1 MKWKSKLKF
10 LRDEAGQTLAITVL
24 GMTVLMGMMGIA
36 IDVGLLFRAKRIA
49 QTAADAAAVAGAINY
64 DYNGSSTSAT
74 TVARAAA
81 QTNGIPNPATNVAVN
96 FSPNITSPFHNSS
109 GYLQAVVNLP
119 NPTFFISHFY
129 GTGTSMTVTAR
140 AIAGITPSVACVYVL
155 DPSSASALYIQG
167 AADISTPNCGIQV
180 NSNSPDAFC
189 DQGSATIEANF
200 LHIVGGQSS
209 HGKCAK
215 APGTTPVTTG
225 VTPVGDPFNNMTGP
239 IPPTPCTGAGTVPA
253 TTTTITSSTTIPSTP
268 VTTGST
274 TASVTYFCATNP
286 TIANGVTL
294 GTPGGNQIF
303 VFVNGVTIGGTVTVN
318 GTIDIYQGTF
328 TQGNS
333 ALTVNAPANTTYTYN
348 GIAVMEPSSNTSSAT
363 CKDGLG
369 LPCLQLQFG
378 SGSGVLNGLVYAPT
392 SQVYQQD
399 NGGGTVVAG
408 VIAYQIYLK
417 ASSMDITN
425 SYNAANP
432 TTTPLTKVS
441 LVE

>member
-1 MKWKSKLKF
+1 
-10 LRDEAGQTLAITVL
+10 LRFIQDEKGQTLVITVL
-24 GMTVLMGMMGIA
+24 GMTVLMGMMGLA

-49 QTAADAAAVAGAINY
+49 QTAADAAAIAGALDY
-64 DYNGSSTSAT
+64 QYNGSSTSAT
-74 TVARAAA
+74 TAARAAA
-81 QTNGIPNPATNVAVN
+81 SSNGISNASTNVTVN
-96 FSPNITSPFHNSS
+96 FNPNITSPYHNSS
-109 GYLQAVVNLP
+109 GYIQAVVNLP
-119 NPTFFISHFY
+119 SPTVFISTFY
-129 GTGTSMTVTAR
+129 RTATPFTVTAR
-140 AIAGITPSVACVYVL
+140 AIAGVTPSAACIYVL
-155 DPSSASALYIQG
+155 DPTDASALYIQG
-167 AADISTPNCGIQV
+167 AADIATPNCGIQV

-225 VTPVGDPFNNMTGP
+225 VAPTGDPFNNLTGP
-239 IPPTPCTGAGTVPA
+239 IPPTPCTGPNTVSA
-253 TTTTITSSTTIPSTP
+253 STITSSTTIPSAS

-274 TASVTYFCATNP
+274 TASVTFFCASNP
-286 TIANGVTL
+286 TISNGVTL

-318 GTIDIYQGTF
+318 GTIDVYQGTF
-328 TQGNS
+328 SQGNS
-333 ALTVNAPANTTYTYN
+333 ALTVNAPANDTYTYN
-348 GIAVMEPSSNTSSAT
+348 GIAVMQPSSNTTAGT

-369 LPCLQLQFG
+369 EPCLQLQFG
-378 SGSGVLNGLVYAPT
+378 SGSGVLNGIVYAPT

-408 VIAYQIYLK
+408 VVAYQIYLK
-417 ASSMDITN
+417 ASTMDITN

-432 TTTPLTKVS
+432 STTPLTKVS